1 LADASQISSKVAYT
15 NSGGVGDPAGEVND
29 RTRLPGAQSAADK
42 PLHILKC
49 RQAVD
54 KVSREN
60 TRAVDVREPLAIPEI
75 VAIGNQGASAI
86 GDVHGHYRE
95 RSAERVRCL
104 DERVMREVRTE
115 G

>member
-29 RTRLPGAQSAADK
+29 RARLPGAQSATDK

-75 VAIGNQGASAI
+75 VAIGNQSASI

-95 RSAERVRCL
+95 RSPERVRCL
-104 DERVMREVRTE
+104 NERVMREVRTE